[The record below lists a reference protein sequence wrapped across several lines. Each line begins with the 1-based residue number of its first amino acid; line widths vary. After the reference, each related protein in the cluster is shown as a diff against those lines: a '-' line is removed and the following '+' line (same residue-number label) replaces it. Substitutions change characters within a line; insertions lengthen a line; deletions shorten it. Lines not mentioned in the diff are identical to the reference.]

1 MPRVEKYS
9 FGEIVIDEK
18 TYTRDLI
25 ITPSKIM
32 PNWRRREGH
41 ELCLDDIKEVLEEDI
56 EVLVIGAGYSG
67 LMRVLPEVYEAAEKK
82 GIRVITEKSAEAC
95 KIYNR
100 LLSEGRR
107 VALAIHLTC

>member
-32 PNWRRREGH
+32 PNWWRRAGH
-41 ELCLDDIKEVLEEDI
+41 ELCLDDIREVLEEDI
-56 EVLVIGAGYSG
+56 EVLVIGTGYSG

-100 LLSEGRR
+100 L
-107 VALAIHLTC
+107 